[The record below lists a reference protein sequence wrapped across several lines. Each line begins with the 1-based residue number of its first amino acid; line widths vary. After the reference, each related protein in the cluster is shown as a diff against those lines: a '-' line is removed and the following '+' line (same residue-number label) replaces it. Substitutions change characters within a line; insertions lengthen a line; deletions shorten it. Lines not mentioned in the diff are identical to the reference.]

1 MTWTTRPRSES
12 GDLAAIEA
20 GEGPLV
26 ILLHGVGL
34 RAEAWNAQIDAFGAA
49 GFRVVC
55 PDMSGH
61 GRSPFRD
68 PDGLL
73 SYVKAVEPLLS
84 EPSVLVGHSM
94 GALIALSL
102 AASGHEHFRGVAALN
117 AVYRRDPK
125 AREAVI
131 ARATSLSADV
141 SNDPSGTLRRWFGDQ
156 ETKEREACAQWL
168 TEVNPAAYKAAYS
181 VFAESDG
188 VSDEDLSKITCPA
201 LFMTGAD
208 EPNSTPTMSRKMADL
223 VAQGRAEIVPG
234 AAHMMPMTHPV
245 QVNSFLLGFV
255 QECLI

>member
-1 MTWTTRPRSES
+1 MTWTTRPRSEF
-12 GDLAAIEA
+12 GNLAAIDA

-34 RAEAWNAQIDAFGAA
+34 RAEAWNPQIDAFVAA
-49 GFRVVC
+49 GFRVLC

-61 GRSPFRD
+61 GRSAFRS

-73 SYVKAVEPLLS
+73 SYVKPVGALLS
-84 EPSVLVGHSM
+84 EPAVLVGHSM
-94 GALIALSL
+94 GALVALSL
-102 AASGHEHFRGVAALN
+102 AASGHEQIRGVAALN

-125 AREAVI
+125 ARQAVM
-131 ARATSLSADV
+131 ARATSLSADGP
-141 SNDPSGTLRRWFGDQ
+141 NDPSGTLTRWFGDH

-168 TEVNPAAYKAAYS
+168 TEVDPAAYKAAYK

-188 VSDEDLSKITCPA
+188 LSDQDLAKIACPA

-208 EPNSTPTMSRKMADL
+208 EPNSTPAMSRKMAAL
-223 VAQGRAEIVPG
+223 AAQGRAEIVSG

-245 QVNSFLLGFV
+245 EVNSILLGFV
-255 QECLI
+255 QECLT